1 MTLSISGRC
10 ERTGML
16 GMAIAS
22 SSMSVA
28 ARCAHARADVG
39 VCATQ
44 NITDPRI
51 GPEGLDLLAKGIDVD
66 TAIKTI
72 RAKPNAE
79 FRQVGLVDSKGNTAF
94 YSGSGCLGI
103 YAAAQGKGA
112 LAMGNL
118 LASDRVPEHMVRA
131 FESDPTA
138 HIGDRLL
145 AAMKAGVAAGGEA
158 GPIYSA
164 GMFVVGRV
172 AWPIADLRVD
182 YRDDPVTALGELWT
196 RWQPE
201 MDAYVTRAL
210 NPSGA
215 PRYGVPGDEDA

>member
-1 MTLSISGRC
+1 
-10 ERTGML
+10 ML
-16 GMAIAS
+16 GIVIAS

-51 GPEGLDLLAKGIDVD
+51 GPVGLGLLEEGLDVD
-66 TAIKTI
+66 AAIKSI
-72 RAKPNAE
+72 RTRPNAE
-79 FRQVGLVDSKGNTAF
+79 FRQVGLVDNRGNTAF

-103 YAAAQGKGA
+103 HAAAQGKGA
-112 LAMGNL
+112 LALGNL
-118 LASDRVPEHMVRA
+118 LANERVPQQMVRA
-131 FESDPTA
+131 FESDPAA
-138 HIGDRLL
+138 HLGDRLL
-145 AAMKAGVAAGGEA
+145 AALQAGVAAGGEA

-164 GMFVVGRV
+164 GMTLVGRV
-172 AWPIADLRVD
+172 AWPVADLRVD
-182 YRDDPVTALGELWT
+182 YAEDPATSLGQLWS
-196 RWQPE
+196 RWRPE

-215 PRYGVPGDEDA
+215 PRFGVPGDEDA

>member
-1 MTLSISGRC
+1 
-10 ERTGML
+10 ML
-16 GMAIAS
+16 GIVIAS

-51 GPEGLDLLAKGIDVD
+51 GPAGLDLLAGGLDVEA
-66 TAIKTI
+66 AIQKI
-72 RAKPNAE
+72 RTRPNAE
-79 FRQVGLVDSKGNTAF
+79 FRQVGLVDSRGNTAF

-103 YAAAQGKGA
+103 YAGAQGKGA
-112 LAMGNL
+112 LALGNL
-118 LASDRVPEHMVRA
+118 LANDTVPARMVQA
-131 FESDPTA
+131 FEQDPAA
-138 HIGDRLL
+138 HLGDRLL
-145 AAMKAGVAAGGEA
+145 AALQAGVAAGGEA

-164 GMFVVGRV
+164 GMTLVGRV

-182 YRDDPVTALGELWT
+182 YAEDPATVLGQLWS
-196 RWQPE
+196 RWRPE

-215 PRYGVPGDEDA
+215 PKFGVPGDEDA